1 MKDVIA
7 DSDEYG
13 IDPLSKDLLDEIL
26 SIQEYATVII
36 DAKYVSNPQLL
47 SYDLLGDVELYYIIL
62 MYNGIGNSFK
72 LDRGMKILIPNAERV
87 KEILSRR
94 VPRTVQRITI

>member
-47 SYDLLGDVELYYIIL
+47 SYDRLGDVELYYIIL

>member
-1 MKDVIA
+1 MKNVIA

-26 SIQEYATVII
+26 AIQEYATVII

-47 SYDLLGDVELYYIIL
+47 AYDRYGDVELYYVIL

-72 LDRGMKILIPNAERV
+72 LDRGMKILVPSFERV

-94 VPRTVQRITI
+94 VKSTVQRITI

>member
-1 MKDVIA
+1 MKNVIA

-26 SIQEYATVII
+26 SIREYATIII

-47 SYDLLGDVELYYIIL
+47 SYDTYGDVELYYVIL
-62 MYNGIGNSFK
+62 MYNGIGNSFT
-72 LDRGMKILIPNAERV
+72 LDRGMKILLPNRERV
-87 KEILSRR
+87 NEILSRR
-94 VPRTVQRITI
+94 AKQTVQRITI